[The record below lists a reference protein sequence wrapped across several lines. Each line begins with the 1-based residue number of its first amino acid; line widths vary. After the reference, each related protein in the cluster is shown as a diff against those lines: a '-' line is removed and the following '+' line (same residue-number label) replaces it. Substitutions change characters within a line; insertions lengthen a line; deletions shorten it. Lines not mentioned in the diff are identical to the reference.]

1 MTHPNES
8 TRTSME
14 PSETPLVPSPSMEVC
29 GMGMRVG
36 SVRRRVRAGSSAGC
50 GGGGLGG
57 SSSGGRTVGREDGKP
72 LPVSEARDGC
82 GRDHRGRR
90 GCGGGLRGELLG
102 WT

>member
-1 MTHPNES
+1 MTHPDKS

-14 PSETPLVPSPSMEVC
+14 PSETPLVPSPSVELC

-36 SVRRRVRAGSSAGC
+36 SVRRRRRRRRVRASSSAGC

-57 SSSGGRTVGREDGKP
+57 SSGGGRTVEREDGEP

-82 GRDHRGRR
+82 SRDHRGRR
-90 GCGGGLRGELLG
+90 GGG
-102 WT
+102 